1 MVSKTLPPEYKIVD
15 TGEMVEAGHEKWKRA
30 KVERGLKQAEDRDS
44 LIAADRVWRELGL
57 ER

>member
-15 TGEMVEAGHEKWKRA
+15 TGETAEPGYEKWKRD
-30 KVERGLKQAEDRDS
+30 KVERGLKQAEDRNS
-44 LIAADRVWRELGL
+44 IISADRIWRELGL